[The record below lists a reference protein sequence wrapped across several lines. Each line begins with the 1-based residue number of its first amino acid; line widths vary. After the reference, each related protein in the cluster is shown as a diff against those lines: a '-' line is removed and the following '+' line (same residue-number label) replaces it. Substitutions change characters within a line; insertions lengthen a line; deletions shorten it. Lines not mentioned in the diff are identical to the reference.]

1 MVVAGGGKNQENF
14 SPGAV
19 LNGVNCRST
28 LKFTIM
34 IKLQVIGNL
43 GKDCVTN
50 TVNGKNVINFNVAHT
65 EKFRDAQGNQKDKTI
80 WVECA
85 YWTDR
90 TGVAPYLKK
99 GTQVYAEGTPEVRTY
114 PKNDGTTG
122 VSLTLRVQSVQL
134 LGGRGDGGSGSG
146 GYSGGASEGFAPQAS
161 NSSRIPSAGEIT
173 EPIDDLPF

>member
-1 MVVAGGGKNQENF
+1 
-14 SPGAV
+14 
-19 LNGVNCRST
+19 
-28 LKFTIM
+28 M

-85 YWTDR
+85 YWTDK
-90 TGVAPYLKK
+90 TGIAPYLKK
-99 GTQVYAEGTPEVRTY
+99 GTQVYAEGTPEVRSY
-114 PKNDGTTG
+114 PKTDGTTG
-122 VSLTLRVQSVQL
+122 VSLTLRVFSVQL
-134 LGGRGDGGSGSG
+134 LGARPQGGE
-146 GYSGGASEGFAPQAS
+146 YQGGAEGSSMSQAPVSQGIRSAS
-161 NSSRIPSAGEIT
+161 EIT

>member
-1 MVVAGGGKNQENF
+1 
-14 SPGAV
+14 
-19 LNGVNCRST
+19 
-28 LKFTIM
+28 M

-50 TVNGKNVINFNVAHT
+50 AVNGKSVINFSVAHT
-65 EKFRDAQGNQKDKTI
+65 EKFKDAQGNQKDKTI

-90 TGVAPYLKK
+90 TAIAPYLKK

-122 VSLTLRVQSVQL
+122 VSLSLRVQSVQL
-134 LGGRGDGGSGSG
+134 LGSKSEGTGGG
-146 GYSGGASEGFAPQAS
+146 GYSGGASDGGYTSQGASAPRSAS
-161 NSSRIPSAGEIT
+161 ANDMT